1 MNVEIKDRIKWKLLR
16 DHSDASIIS
25 ERSGI
30 SRVTISNVLN
40 GANGNKDTI
49 DSINDFYDKKL
60 SETKNEFTQWL
71 KALEKIKLK

>member
-71 KALEKIKLK
+71 KALEKNKLK